1 MVKALR
7 VTLFIVDLF
16 VALTAIG
23 GGIALFTGL
32 ESSERVPPEWLH
44 RTPFKSYVIP
54 GLILAVV
61 VGGSAAIAT
70 FATHDS
76 PSAGGAVSILAGILL
91 MGFIA
96 VEVVILNQP
105 SRWTVTEVVFFITG
119 LAMLLM
125 GLVVLRT

>member
-7 VTLFIVDLF
+7 VALFIVDLF

-44 RTPFKSYVIP
+44 GTPFKSYVIP
-54 GLILAVV
+54 GLILAVI

-70 FATHDS
+70 FATYDS
-76 PSAGGAVSILAGILL
+76 RSAGGAMSLLAGVLL
-91 MGFIA
+91 MGFIV
-96 VEVVILNQP
+96 VEVLILNQP
-105 SRWTVTEVVFFITG
+105 SRWTGTEVFFFITG
-119 LAMLLM
+119 LVMFLL
-125 GLVVLRT
+125 GLVVLQA